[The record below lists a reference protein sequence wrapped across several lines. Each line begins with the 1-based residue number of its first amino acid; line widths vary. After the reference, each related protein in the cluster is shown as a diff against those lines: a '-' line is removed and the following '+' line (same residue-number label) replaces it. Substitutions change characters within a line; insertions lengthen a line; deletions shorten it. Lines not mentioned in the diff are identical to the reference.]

1 MSKVFFDTNVL
12 AYACDRDSPEKRRIA
27 CELIET
33 GTRSGNMVIS
43 TQVLH
48 EFYVTAVSK
57 LRVSPLYAK
66 SLIHSYLMGNVVMI
80 DPYDTVRAVDGNIL
94 WRISF
99 WDALIVTAAMK
110 AECPVVLTEDLQ
122 HGQIIENVE
131 ICNPFLQQ

>member
-80 DPYDTVRAVDGNIL
+80 DPYDTVRAVWQYTLADLVLGCAYRDGCDESGMSGSPD
-94 WRISF
+94 RRSPARP
-99 WDALIVTAAMK
+99 DHR
-110 AECPVVLTEDLQ
+110 EC
-122 HGQIIENVE
+122 
-131 ICNPFLQQ
+131 